1 VISVSP
7 LANPAEEF
15 DQYFCSNHET
25 ISALARLNNLR
36 FPMGIKMK
44 RAIVICFG
52 LLALASPAAA
62 DSPVAV
68 VEEIQ
73 GKVTGAEFMDYVTPR
88 SVIKIGDGGSI
99 VLSYLKSCRRETIS
113 GAGTVVVGAEASM
126 VDQAVLKA
134 EKTNCDPNQ
143 ANATTRDT
151 SGVAATLLRSAT
163 EAKLPEPQLTLYGA
177 SPLVEAKG
185 RGTLTVRRL
194 DLAGER
200 HQIALGGTQLKGR
213 FVDFAGENVA
223 LVPGGL
229 YAATFKSREVVF
241 RVDAQAKPGATPI
254 VGRLLRI
261 Q

>member
-1 VISVSP
+1 
-7 LANPAEEF
+7 
-15 DQYFCSNHET
+15 
-25 ISALARLNNLR
+25 
-36 FPMGIKMK
+36 MK
-44 RAIVICFG
+44 RAIVICLG

-68 VEEIQ
+68 VEDIK
-73 GKVTGAEFMDYVTPR
+73 GKVTGAEFMDYVTQK
-88 SVIKIGDGGSI
+88 SVIKIADGGSI
-99 VLSYLKSCRRETIS
+99 VLSYLKSCRRESIS
-113 GAGTVVVGAEASM
+113 GAGTVVVGADASI

-134 EKTNCDPNQ
+134 EKTDCDPNQ

-151 SGVAATLLRSAT
+151 SGVAATLLRSAGQ
-163 EAKLPEPQLTLYGA
+163 AKSALPQPQLTLYGA

-194 DLAGER
+194 DLVGER

-213 FVDFAGENVA
+213 FVDFAGEDVA

-229 YAATFKSREVVF
+229 YAATFKSSEIVF

-254 VGRLLRI
+254 VGRLLRLE
-261 Q
+261 

>member
-1 VISVSP
+1 
-7 LANPAEEF
+7 
-15 DQYFCSNHET
+15 
-25 ISALARLNNLR
+25 
-36 FPMGIKMK
+36 MK
-44 RAIVICFG
+44 NATVICLG

-68 VEEIQ
+68 VEEIK

-88 SVIKIGDGGSI
+88 SVIKIADGGTI

-113 GAGTVVVGAEASM
+113 GAGTVVVGNDASM

-134 EKTNCDPNQ
+134 EKTNCDSNQ

-151 SGVAATLLRSAT
+151 NGVAATLLRSAGQ
-163 EAKLPEPQLTLYGA
+163 ASLPEPQLTLYGT

-194 DLAGER
+194 DLVGESYE
-200 HQIALGGTQLKGR
+200 IALGGTQLKGR

-229 YAATFKSREVVF
+229 YAATFKSSEIVF
-241 RVDAQAKPGATPI
+241 RVDAQAKPGTTPI
-254 VGRLLRI
+254 VGRLLRLE
-261 Q
+261 

>member
-1 VISVSP
+1 
-7 LANPAEEF
+7 
-15 DQYFCSNHET
+15 
-25 ISALARLNNLR
+25 
-36 FPMGIKMK
+36 MK
-44 RAIVICFG
+44 RAIVISLG

-68 VEEIQ
+68 VEDIK

-88 SVIKIGDGGSI
+88 SVIKIADGGTI

-113 GAGTVVVGAEASM
+113 GAGTVVVGAEASI

-134 EKTNCDPNQ
+134 EKTDCDTNQ

-151 SGVAATLLRSAT
+151 SGVAATLLRSAGP
-163 EAKLPEPQLTLYGA
+163 AKLASLPEPQLTLYGA

-194 DLAGER
+194 DLVGER

-213 FVDFAGENVA
+213 FVDFAGEDVA

-229 YAATFKSREVVF
+229 YAATFKSSEIVF

-254 VGRLLRI
+254 VGRLLRLE
-261 Q
+261 

>member
-1 VISVSP
+1 
-7 LANPAEEF
+7 
-15 DQYFCSNHET
+15 
-25 ISALARLNNLR
+25 
-36 FPMGIKMK
+36 MK
-44 RAIVICFG
+44 IAIVICFG
-52 LLALASPAAA
+52 MLALVSPAVA

-88 SVIKIGDGGSI
+88 SVIEIGDGGSI
-99 VLSYLKSCRRETIS
+99 VLGYLKSCRRETIS
-113 GAGTVVVGAEASM
+113 GAGTVVVGADASV

-151 SGVAATLLRSAT
+151 SGVAATLLRGV
-163 EAKLPEPQLTLYGA
+163 EASKAASLPQPQLTLYGA

-194 DLAGER
+194 DLVGER

-213 FVDFAGENVA
+213 FIDFAGENVA

-229 YAATFKSREVVF
+229 YAATFKSREIVF

-254 VGRLLRI
+254 VGRLLRV

>member
-1 VISVSP
+1 
-7 LANPAEEF
+7 
-15 DQYFCSNHET
+15 
-25 ISALARLNNLR
+25 
-36 FPMGIKMK
+36 MK
-44 RAIVICFG
+44 RAIVICLG

-68 VEEIQ
+68 VEDIK

-88 SVIKIGDGGSI
+88 SVIKIADGGSI

-113 GAGTVVVGAEASM
+113 GAGTVVVGAEASI

-134 EKTNCDPNQ
+134 EKTDCDTNQ

-151 SGVAATLLRSAT
+151 SGVAATLLRSAGQPKL
-163 EAKLPEPQLTLYGA
+163 ASLPEPQLTLYGT

-194 DLAGER
+194 DLVGER

-213 FVDFAGENVA
+213 FVDFAGEDVA

-229 YAATFKSREVVF
+229 YAATFKSSEIVF
-241 RVDAQAKPGATPI
+241 RVDAQAKPGASPI
-254 VGRLLRI
+254 VGRLLRLE
-261 Q
+261 

>member
-1 VISVSP
+1 
-7 LANPAEEF
+7 
-15 DQYFCSNHET
+15 
-25 ISALARLNNLR
+25 
-36 FPMGIKMK
+36 MK
-44 RAIVICFG
+44 IAIVICVG
-52 LLALASPAAA
+52 LLALTAPAAA

-73 GKVTGAEFMDYVTPR
+73 GKVTGAEFMDYVTPKA
-88 SVIKIGDGGSI
+88 VIKIADGGSV

-113 GAGTVVVGAEASM
+113 GVGTVVVGNDESI

-143 ANATTRDT
+143 ANATTKDT

-163 EAKLPEPQLTLYGA
+163 EAKLPEPQLTLFGA

-200 HQIALGGTQLKGR
+200 HQIALGGTQLKGK

-229 YAATFKSREVVF
+229 YAASFKSSEIVF

-254 VGRLLRI
+254 VGRLLRL